1 MKINYEK
8 TIAGFMAALLTVMP
22 VAFAATSVS
31 QAFGSLGASGSLDA
45 VVVVGSGA
53 AASDVAGAA
62 DIAVRLAELSYNTVS
77 TTGGSAV
84 DGLLKDGVGICTAGG
99 PTPTVAQCGVAVGTN
114 PFPAS
119 GVLKTFHYSTL
130 KQATYA
136 WKGNDYDFYE
146 DVDLATGGVTIRHDL
161 NTNLINGTPKVQID
175 SGDIIYEYVFN
186 KLLNGT
192 GDNNNKNY
200 TYPVYIQML
209 GKTFAVVSTNGD
221 NTITVLAGSIGT
233 ASATSG
239 VTYGDYTAYSDLGSD
254 NSWGRVILKDKSG
267 NTVDTK
273 VISKSDSYDS
283 SVTGLTIK
291 VTAVKALQDGT
302 IVGVD
307 LTMGPKG
314 TAEKTYD
321 TSADVTS
328 TGTASD
334 LFPGATDWGIQ
345 VGSGSFPAGTAG
357 SIPAA
362 SKIQVVY
369 KPTSTVY
376 LGAGQKVSLPNN
388 YADFGFIGYNTDKWA
403 TITISP
409 LASTITAFNYSA
421 TTQSFGSLY
430 GFEISSDTGNSL
442 VAPNGNAYDKA
453 YVLFN
458 ASYGL
463 TVGTGYPVLFGYYD
477 KAKQK
482 AIVNGTVDAAGVG
495 PTVAE
500 YVSKIISNNV
510 TGDNATYAFK
520 LNYGSV
526 GEVNYY
532 LNFTVQLDSIGTL
545 ANSNMPIIRVVGA
558 GSGVGSQTIN
568 MTYWNKTV
576 WTSSSGPQIRLGAT
590 ASSAEA
596 ADTTATTEA
605 QARQNAGNLVQDVL
619 DDSGIILK
627 ATQSSG
633 ASDRVVISVPAKA
646 TTLQL
651 YFGKLG
657 ASTSG
662 GTVKQLV
669 PVKSSLAVLDTE
681 VTAAQKAKNMVVV
694 GGPCVNSVVADLAS
708 TGKFKYSC
716 SAWPGRNFGYIS
728 VIDGAYTTG
737 KVVVV
742 VAGTTA
748 ADSRLAST
756 VFQQYDSLL
765 SGRNETAVEVT
776 AATSAGITAG

>member
-31 QAFGSLGASGSLDA
+31 NAFGSLGASGSLDA

-84 DGLLKDGVGICTAGG
+84 DGLLKDGVGICIVGG

-130 KQATYA
+130 KQATFA

-254 NSWGRVILKDKSG
+254 NSWARVIFKDKSG

-273 VISKSDSYDS
+273 VISKGDSYDS
-283 SVTGLTIK
+283 SITGLTLK

-307 LTMGPKG
+307 VTMGPKG

-321 TSADVTS
+321 TTADVTS
-328 TGTASD
+328 TGTSSD
-334 LFPGATDWGIQ
+334 LFPGATDWGLQ

-357 SIPAA
+357 SIPAG

-369 KPTSTVY
+369 KPSSTVY

-403 TITISP
+403 TITIAP
-409 LASTITAFNYSA
+409 LASTVSAYNYSA

-430 GFEISSDTGNSL
+430 GFEITTDVGNSL

-458 ASYGL
+458 ASYG
-463 TVGTGYPVLFGYYD
+463 TPAATGGTLYPIMFGWYD

-482 AIVNGTVDAAGVG
+482 IIVNGTFDTPGTS

-500 YVSKIISNNV
+500 YVSKWVNV
-510 TGDNATYAFK
+510 SATNVDNATYAFK

-532 LNFTVQLDSIGTL
+532 LNVTINPSIATIV
-545 ANSNMPIIRVVGA
+545 SVIGA
-558 GSGVGSQTIN
+558 GNGVGSQTIN
-568 MTYWNKTV
+568 MTYQNKTV
-576 WTSSSGPQIRLGAT
+576 WTSSAPQFRLGAT

-627 ATQSSG
+627 ATQSYG
-633 ASDRVVISVPAKA
+633 ASDKVVISVPAKA

-742 VAGTTA
+742 IAGTTA